1 MKKICKQRKTWGFKK
16 RINRRLY
23 STKTQIS
30 IDEFYAEK
38 LCELLRHHCKVCRSS
53 NIALGIGK
61 FKNGRAPIY
70 VFRK

>member
-16 RINRRLY
+16 RINRRPY
-23 STKTQIS
+23 SVKAQIS

-38 LCELLRHHCKVCRSS
+38 LCELLHRHCEVFRSTH
-53 NIALGIGK
+53 IALGIGR
-61 FKNGRAPIY
+61 FKDGRAPIY